1 MKTFVKVAALVALG
15 VILGHFTDPAT
26 AAILP
31 FGIAF
36 AGLTGTD
43 YNLDTLNAYKINR
56 PGAGEA
62 VRQRLYDFLLYP
74 TAGQAQLT
82 FFALQ
87 LGQGVTSSLGAVVGS
102 AKTYADTNMEV
113 SGSLPRP
120 KSYLLESIEIVFEPG
135 SSAAANTFLQ
145 ATPNQFVAVAAAAQ
159 LAQLADVN
167 AIRISGWLEL
177 YIGSKTYL
185 WEAPLGT
192 FPPKVRLEMDVAIA
206 SNSATTAEVAAVQA
220 KFGGRPYYMD
230 PPITLESMQNFAVY
244 LKWPGAVATPS
255 TFNGRIGVILDGVLF
270 RLSQ

>member
-1 MKTFVKVAALVALG
+1 MKTFLKTLWGYLTTPAG
-15 VILGHFTDPAT
+15 FT
-26 AAILP
+26 ISR
-31 FGIAF
+31 AF
-36 AGLTGTD
+36 ASQAGLTGGD
-43 YNLDTLNAYKINR
+43 YSLDTLNAYKINR

-74 TAGQAQLT
+74 TAGQNQLT

-87 LGQGVTSSLGAVVGS
+87 LGQGITSAIGAVVGS

-145 ATPNQFVAVAAAAQ
+145 ATPNQFVAVAANAQ

-167 AIRISGWLEL
+167 IIRISGWFEL

-192 FPPKVRLEMDVAIA
+192 FPPKVRMEMDVAIA
-206 SNSATTAEVAAVQA
+206 SNSATTSEVAAVTA
-220 KFGGRPYYMD
+220 KWGGRPYYMD
-230 PPITLESMQNFAVY
+230 PPITLESMQNFAAY
-244 LKWPGAVATPS
+244 LKWPGLVATPS
-255 TFNGRIGVILDGVLF
+255 TFNGRIGVVFDGVLF